1 MENENKQEIN
11 KTVEQTQTWGELAV
25 IWAGSAVA
33 VTGFVVG
40 GNLAAGSNFWSAVGM
55 AGIGYAILT
64 ILMILQGQQGSD
76 LGRTAVDIASQVFG
90 EEGSRKVISIILV
103 VSCLGWFGIQTNIV
117 GQTFSNFLA
126 EFGFGLPVW
135 ISSLIWG
142 VIMLL
147 TAVYGIEMISLL
159 GKVAVPILAAVV
171 VWVTFNVFKEFG
183 VSSIAD
189 YQSTGITWSQGISTV
204 VGSLA
209 VGTVIAP
216 DYFRYT
222 AKRMNVTKSSWV
234 GIFPAGVLMI
244 TIGAYLTLATNS
256 ADISQI
262 FMDYSTPIFGLITIL
277 AATWTTNVTNAYSGG
292 VAFANILGWDEKD
305 EKKAVLITG
314 SVGVLLAV
322 VGILNYFT
330 PLMNLL
336 TALIPPIAGVM
347 IASYWVV
354 NSGDPHK
361 WKPVKG
367 WNLVG
372 VAAWILGAVPAA
384 IPVVANFLGHSLPS
398 NPLYGIVISFFAYV
412 ILNKIFSRR
421 AATSVVKESE

>member
-1 MENENKQEIN
+1 MEKEIKQKI
-11 KTVEQTQTWGELAV
+11 KKPVDQKQTWGELAV

-33 VTGFVVG
+33 MSGFIVG
-40 GNLAAGSNFWSAVGM
+40 GNLAVGSSFWGAVGM
-55 AGIGYAILT
+55 SAIGYAILT
-64 ILMILQGQQGSD
+64 LLMIFQGQQGSD

-90 EEGSRKVISIILV
+90 EEGSQKVISIILV
-103 VSCLGWFGIQTNIV
+103 ISCLGWFGIQTNIV

-126 EFGFGLPVW
+126 SYGFTLPVW

-142 VIMLL
+142 AIMLL

-171 VWVTFNVFKEFG
+171 IWVTFNVFTEFG
-183 VSSIAD
+183 LSSITD
-189 YQSTGITWSQGISTV
+189 YQGSGITWNQGISTV

-222 AKRMNVTKSSWV
+222 AKRINVTKSSWV
-234 GIFPAGVLMI
+234 GIFPSGVLMI
-244 TIGAYLTLATNS
+244 AVGAYLTLATNS

-262 FMDYSTPIFGLITIL
+262 FMDYSTPVFGLIAIL

-292 VAFANILGWDEKD
+292 VAFAKILGWDEKQ
-305 EKKAVLITG
+305 ENKAVLIAG
-314 SVGVLLAV
+314 SIGILLAV

-330 PLMNLL
+330 PIMNLL

-354 NSGDPHK
+354 NAGDPHK

-367 WNLVG
+367 WNLIG
-372 VAAWILGAVPAA
+372 VAAWLLGAVPAA
-384 IPVVANFLGHSLPS
+384 VPVIANFFGYSLSS
-398 NPLYGIVISFFAYV
+398 NPLLGMVISFFAFI
-412 ILNKIFSRR
+412 ILKAVFSRR
-421 AATSVVKESE
+421 VEKSVVKESD